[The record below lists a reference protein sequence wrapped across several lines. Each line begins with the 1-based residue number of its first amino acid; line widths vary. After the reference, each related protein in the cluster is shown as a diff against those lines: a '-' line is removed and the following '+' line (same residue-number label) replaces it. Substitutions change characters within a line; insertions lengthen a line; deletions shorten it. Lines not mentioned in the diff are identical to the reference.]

1 MYEDLVAT
9 RQPTPYLWPEP
20 VSLDAIVKVRLK
32 SNTSET
38 SHQKP
43 FCTIISLTVS
53 ECEFQSTNDCVNV
66 TTGHEMPISSNASGC
81 SSTVMKKTNT
91 AYSATRSLTIYEH
104 ESQMLCDGLLN
115 TVFEFHPLQIHP
127 DYNPTISVDLLPC
140 PEIVTFDL
148 EFMTSG
154 NYYVSFS
161 EIILTPE
168 EIKVIQINVP
178 DEKVLPCV
186 KTLVYVYD
194 VETSTGMQQNV
205 EYFQGDAYQSN
216 CKTMQSFGDG
226 SMAQLGAASFEIICA
241 EKSTW
246 SFILRQSDM
255 QTMSSNAKV
264 YMRAVSKNCTDYAL
278 ENFNNYAR

>member
-1 MYEDLVAT
+1 
-9 RQPTPYLWPEP
+9 
-20 VSLDAIVKVRLK
+20 
-32 SNTSET
+32 
-38 SHQKP
+38 
-43 FCTIISLTVS
+43 
-53 ECEFQSTNDCVNV
+53 
-66 TTGHEMPISSNASGC
+66 
-81 SSTVMKKTNT
+81 
-91 AYSATRSLTIYEH
+91 
-104 ESQMLCDGLLN
+104 MLCDGLLN

-148 EFMTSG
+148 EFITNW
-154 NYYVSFS
+154 NYYSSFS

-186 KTLVYVYD
+186 KTIVYVYS
-194 VETSTGMQQNV
+194 VSTGMQQNV
-205 EYFQGDAYQSN
+205 EYFQGDTYQSN

-264 YMRAVSKNCTDYAL
+264 YTVSVSTNCTDYSL
-278 ENFNNYAR
+278 ESFNNYAR

>member
-1 MYEDLVAT
+1 
-9 RQPTPYLWPEP
+9 
-20 VSLDAIVKVRLK
+20 
-32 SNTSET
+32 
-38 SHQKP
+38 
-43 FCTIISLTVS
+43 
-53 ECEFQSTNDCVNV
+53 
-66 TTGHEMPISSNASGC
+66 
-81 SSTVMKKTNT
+81 
-91 AYSATRSLTIYEH
+91 
-104 ESQMLCDGLLN
+104 
-115 TVFEFHPLQIHP
+115 
-127 DYNPTISVDLLPC
+127 
-140 PEIVTFDL
+140 
-148 EFMTSG
+148 MTSG

-264 YMRAVSKNCTDYAL
+264 YMVTVSTNCLDYSL
-278 ENFNNYAR
+278 ESFNNYAR